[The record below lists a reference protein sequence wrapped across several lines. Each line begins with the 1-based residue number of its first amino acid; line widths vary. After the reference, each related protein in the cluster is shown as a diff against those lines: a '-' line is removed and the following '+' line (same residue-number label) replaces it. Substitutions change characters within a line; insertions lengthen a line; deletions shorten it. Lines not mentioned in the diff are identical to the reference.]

1 MKWQEECKTIY
12 VTKEQLEGLR
22 EAHDARLKALEEAL
36 KKLEKE
42 VNENGWQEGRI
53 ASLEEGERKLKKEQ
67 DDMSIEINM
76 LKDKLRGLLEDL
88 NMFKERVEAK
98 LKELSS

>member
-1 MKWQEECKTIY
+1 M
-12 VTKEQLEGLR
+12 EGLR

-53 ASLEEGERKLKKEQ
+53 ASLEEGERKLKK
-67 DDMSIEINM
+67 
-76 LKDKLRGLLEDL
+76 
-88 NMFKERVEAK
+88 
-98 LKELSS
+98 